1 MIATMSVGSRYKRV
15 AQEVA
20 AQCQACD
27 RDVSEVTVLAV
38 SKTVGLEEVQEA
50 IDAGACAF
58 GENRPD
64 ELMRKA
70 QAFPDVAWHFIGNI
84 QSRRIKDI
92 VAYADLIHSVYKPE
106 HLAKIDAAAAER
118 NICQSILLEVN
129 VSGEESKSGL
139 APKDVFSVLKA
150 SFAYSHL
157 CVVGL
162 MTMAPRN
169 GAEVIDETFSGLR
182 SLQQTLQVACL
193 DEGIDHPLPVLSMGM
208 TEDWPEAIAE
218 GSTIVR
224 IGRAIFDDAF
234 E

>member
-1 MIATMSVGSRYKRV
+1 MSVQSRYSRIKD
-15 AQEVA
+15 EVA
-20 AQCQACD
+20 RQCCACD
-27 RDVSEVTVLAV
+27 RDPHEVTVLAV

-50 IDAGACAF
+50 ITAGARAF

-70 QAFPDVAWHFIGNI
+70 EAFPEVAWHFIGNI

-92 VAYADLIHSVYKPE
+92 VAHATLIHSVYKPE
-106 HLAKIDAAAAER
+106 HLPKIDAAAEEQGK
-118 NICQSILLEVN
+118 CQQILLEVN
-129 VSGEESKSGL
+129 VSGEESKSGM
-139 APKDVFSVLKA
+139 APDEVLPVLRA
-150 SFAYSHL
+150 SLEYKNL
-157 CVVGL
+157 VVVGL

-169 GAEVIDETFSGLR
+169 GAEVIDATFLGLR
-182 SLQQTLQVACL
+182 ALQQTVQAACL
-193 DEGIDHPLPVLSMGM
+193 AEGIDHPLPVLSMGM
-208 TEDWPEAIAE
+208 TEDWPEAIAY

>member
-1 MIATMSVGSRYKRV
+1 MIGTMSVGSRYKRV

-20 AQCQACD
+20 DQCLDCG
-27 RDVSEVTVLAV
+27 RDPQEVTVLAV

-50 IDAGACAF
+50 INAGASAF

-64 ELMRKA
+64 ELMHKA
-70 QAFPDVAWHFIGNI
+70 QAYPDVAWHFIGNV

-92 VAYADLIHSVYKPE
+92 VAYADLIHSVYKEE
-106 HLAKIDAAAAER
+106 HLAKIDAAAAEH
-118 NICQSILLEVN
+118 NKCQPILLEVN

-139 APKDVFSVLKA
+139 APENVLSVLEA
-150 SFAYSHL
+150 SFAFPHL
-157 CVVGL
+157 RVVGL

-182 SLQQTLQVACL
+182 ILQQTLQAACL
-193 DEGIDHPLPVLSMGM
+193 DDGIDHPLPVLSMGM
-208 TEDWPEAIAE
+208 TEDWPEAIAQ

>member
-1 MIATMSVGSRYKRV
+1 MSVGSRYIRI

-20 AQCQACD
+20 DQCEACG
-27 RDVSEVTVLAV
+27 RDPQDVTVLAV
-38 SKTVGLEEVQEA
+38 SKTVGLDEVQEA
-50 IDAGACAF
+50 IDAGARAF

-70 QAFPDVAWHFIGNI
+70 QAFPDVSWHFIGNI

-92 VAYADLIHSVYKPE
+92 VAHADLIHSVYKEE
-106 HLAKIDAAAAER
+106 HLAKIDAAAAEHEK
-118 NICQSILLEVN
+118 CQSILLEVN

-139 APKDVFSVLKA
+139 APEDVLPVLKA
-150 SFAYSHL
+150 SFAYPHL
-157 CVVGL
+157 QVIGL

-169 GAEVIDETFSGLR
+169 GAEVIDSTFSGLR
-182 SLQQTLQVACL
+182 VLQQTLQAACL

-208 TEDWPEAIAE
+208 TEDWPEAIAD

-224 IGRAIFDDAF
+224 IGRAIFDDSF

>member
-1 MIATMSVGSRYKRV
+1 MSVGSRYIRI

-20 AQCQACD
+20 DRCQACG
-27 RDVSEVTVLAV
+27 RDPQEVTVLAV
-38 SKTVGLEEVQEA
+38 SKTVGLDEVQEA
-50 IDAGACAF
+50 IDAGARAF

-70 QAFPDVAWHFIGNI
+70 QAFPDVSWHFIGNI

-92 VAYADLIHSVYKPE
+92 VAYADLIHSVYKEE
-106 HLAKIDAAAAER
+106 HLAKIDAAAAEHDT
-118 NICQSILLEVN
+118 CQSILLEVN

-139 APKDVFSVLKA
+139 APEDVFPVLKA
-150 SFAYSHL
+150 SFSYSHL

-169 GAEVIDETFSGLR
+169 GAEVIDSTFSGLR
-182 SLQQTLQVACL
+182 VLQQTLQAACL

-208 TEDWPEAIAE
+208 TEDWPEAIAD

-224 IGRAIFDDAF
+224 IGRAIFDDSF